1 MSIEETAKLIDEM
14 KVSFDNSI
22 NVINSTD
29 ILIIEIKKQLVN
41 NSNNLK

>member
-1 MSIEETAKLIDEM
+1 MSIEETAKLINEM